1 LFNLGRSVQT
11 DVDGAIAR
19 CPGFDVIVTRRF
31 AFEGTEEER
40 KNWDKWLGDVYPG
53 KAMKHAV
60 KAERGGRR

>member
-1 LFNLGRSVQT
+1 M
-11 DVDGAIAR
+11 IE
-19 CPGFDVIVTRRF
+19 TRQF

>member
-1 LFNLGRSVQT
+1 M
-11 DVDGAIAR
+11 IE
-19 CPGFDVIVTRRF
+19 TRQF

-60 KAERGGRR
+60 KAERGGRRRGGGEVDIRKE